1 MDYHYAPQQVKDE
14 GALALLGEIR
24 DLLKKLTEQNGE
36 ILEKLSK
43 GSNALN
49 G

>member
-24 DLLKKLTEQNGE
+24 DLIKKLTEQNE
-36 ILEKLSK
+36 KILEKCSK
-43 GSNALN
+43 DSNALN